1 MHPLKKYVY
10 VFRVKS
16 TKEFGGTAI
25 ILDGLVAPLIFI
37 APNVVWFSKSHVTG

>member
-1 MHPLKKYVY
+1 MHALKKYVY
-10 VFRVKS
+10 VFPVKS